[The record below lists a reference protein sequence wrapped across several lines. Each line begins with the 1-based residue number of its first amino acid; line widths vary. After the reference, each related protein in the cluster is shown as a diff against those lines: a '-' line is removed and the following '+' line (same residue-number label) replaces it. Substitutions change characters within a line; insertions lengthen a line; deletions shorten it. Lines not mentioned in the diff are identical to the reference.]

1 MKMIT
6 IVCGG
11 RDNKETEVWKKFF
24 TKTKTNLVIAGGACG
39 ADRIAMFEADS
50 AGIELKVIKA
60 EWDRLG
66 KGAGFQRNF
75 DMADYAK
82 SVIKEFGGAV
92 QVVAVR
98 GGKGTNHML
107 MVGRDYGFKVH
118 MLSGGCNE

>member
-11 RDNKETEVWKKFF
+11 RDNDENEFWRRFF
-24 TKTKTNLVIAGGACG
+24 SKTQSNLVIAGGARG
-39 ADRIAMFEADS
+39 ADTIAVFEAER
-50 AGIELKVIKA
+50 AGIEVIVIKA

-66 KGAGFQRNF
+66 KNAGFQRNF
-75 DMADYAK
+75 EMADYAK
-82 SVIKEFGGAV
+82 SVISEFGGAV

-107 MVGRDYGFKVH
+107 MVGRDYGFKIH
-118 MLSGGCNE
+118 MLSGG